1 MTYSKTTAMQVCHYK
16 IILSMLFILLLSF
29 QIWLFG
35 NEIHDVLVV
44 FCQDSV
50 IILASSKT
58 INHLKQ
64 VS

>member
-1 MTYSKTTAMQVCHYK
+1 M
-16 IILSMLFILLLSF
+16 
-29 QIWLFG
+29 
-35 NEIHDVLVV
+35 HDVLVV

-64 VS
+64 VSWFELVYLNDYLCYVLDWKWTK